1 MHQNS
6 EAKQPKETDEIK
18 KKLESYAEAVRLC
31 GQLQVPDHCVMD
43 SVRGQCTDC
52 ITAVL

>member
-18 KKLESYAEAVRLC
+18 KKLEYPEAVATEPANRN
-31 GQLQVPDHCVMD
+31 GK
-43 SVRGQCTDC
+43 
-52 ITAVL
+52 

>member
-18 KKLESYAEAVRLC
+18 KKLESYAALHRRKIGRAHV
-31 GQLQVPDHCVMD
+31 
-43 SVRGQCTDC
+43 
-52 ITAVL
+52 